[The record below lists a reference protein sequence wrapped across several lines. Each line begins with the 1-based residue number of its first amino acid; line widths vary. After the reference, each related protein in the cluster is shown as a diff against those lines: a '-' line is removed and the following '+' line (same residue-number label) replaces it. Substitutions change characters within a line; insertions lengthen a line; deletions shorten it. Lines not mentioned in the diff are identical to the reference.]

1 MLTRKRAYSGA
12 VIKKLHCG
20 EIFEAVKLFPPGE
33 LPTKRHVIERMLD
46 LPDFRTLSAAREV
59 AKELHERWIWCNVYP
74 QHHYTIAT
82 KIQQMMTTFSN
93 VTQYP
98 RKNLE
103 PYKKMESS
111 FLQDMD
117 QLFDV
122 YCVDEQQRRQ
132 MEIQHCLRMARED
145 FTFYEDQRTERKCRC
160 VDEVVPLTQGFPT
173 RGARTP
179 WWCEAAFQRVR
190 DGFSIFC
197 LVFSIESF
205 SISRLHSVLVQ

>member
-20 EIFEAVKLFPPGE
+20 EIFKAVKLFPPGE

-93 VTQYP
+93 VTRYP
-98 RKNLE
+98 RMNSE

-132 MEIQHCLRMARED
+132 METRHCLRMARED
-145 FTFYEDQRTERKCRC
+145 FTFYEGQRTERKHRC
-160 VDEVVPLTQGFPT
+160 VDEVVPLTQGGPT
-173 RGARTP
+173 
-179 WWCEAAFQRVR
+179 
-190 DGFSIFC
+190 
-197 LVFSIESF
+197 SF
-205 SISRLHSVLVQ
+205 LDRLD

>member
-1 MLTRKRAYSGA
+1 MLTRKKAYSDA

-33 LPTKRHVIERMLD
+33 LPTKRQVIERMLD

-82 KIQQMMTTFSN
+82 KIQEMMTTFSN
-93 VTQYP
+93 VTRYP

-103 PYKKMESS
+103 PYKKVEFS

-122 YCVDEQQRRQ
+122 YCVDEYQRRQ
-132 MEIQHCLRMARED
+132 MEIRHCLRMARED
-145 FTFYEDQRTERKCRC
+145 F
-160 VDEVVPLTQGFPT
+160 
-173 RGARTP
+173 RG
-179 WWCEAAFQRVR
+179 
-190 DGFSIFC
+190 
-197 LVFSIESF
+197 L
-205 SISRLHSVLVQ
+205 SVKVGV

>member
-20 EIFEAVKLFPPGE
+20 EIFEAVKLFLPGE
-33 LPTKRHVIERMLD
+33 LLTKRHVID

-59 AKELHERWIWCNVYP
+59 AKELHERSIWCNVYP

-82 KIQQMMTTFSN
+82 KIQEMMTTFSN

-98 RKNLE
+98 RKNSE

-117 QLFDV
+117 QLFHV
-122 YCVDEQQRRQ
+122 YCVDEQQRQ
-132 MEIQHCLRMARED
+132 MEIRHCLRMARED
-145 FTFYEDQRTERKCRC
+145 FTFYEMK
-160 VDEVVPLTQGFPT
+160 T
-173 RGARTP
+173 RGL
-179 WWCEAAFQRVR
+179 
-190 DGFSIFC
+190 SIN
-197 LVFSIESF
+197 VG
-205 SISRLHSVLVQ
+205 V